1 MGELTDVTG
10 EVGEVGEVVEVGQAV
25 DCHKVLPLASVAGV
39 WIYVVRYV
47 DFFGF
52 AII

>member
-1 MGELTDVTG
+1 MGELTDVT
-10 EVGEVGEVVEVGQAV
+10 GEVGEVVEVGQAV
-25 DCHKVLPLASVAGV
+25 DCHKVLPLASIAGV